1 MSQVIKTRKIKL
13 IPVAESS
20 QGKTKIYKY
29 IKEVASDLAE
39 AGNKAVRIHIINQYE
54 IKEIE
59 KEKDLKT
66 GKAEELFKEKRGVG
80 SIQNL
85 GYKGLTEFKHI
96 ASNII
101 SEFNAIIYKTIKNN
115 FYDIENGKIS
125 MPSFRKLNM
134 TIPFG
139 TQASRIYK
147 NDNKEYFIKFPLSEN
162 SKKIYEKIEFS
173 LFFGKDPSNNRGIID
188 KILNGEYNM
197 CSSSFKIEDN
207 DIYLLLTYKFTPKEV
222 SLDKEKVM
230 GLDLGVNR
238 TVAHFITKQ
247 KHQPRQIQT
256 DVHIQ
261 HEIVKREKHRRS
273 IQQSLKHSKGGH
285 GRKRK
290 TEALSNYRHNS
301 ADWTQN
307 QNHKISKDII
317 NLAVSCG
324 VGTIKMEDLTGITK
338 KAKSFFMKSW
348 SYDQLQTF
356 IDYKAKENGI
366 QVLWVDPK
374 NTSNTCPTCANS
386 NAENR
391 DDVDRT
397 KFKCVNPECEDWD
410 KEKDADLVAAQN
422 ISNTYGSNVKGKSK
436 EGRIANAKNK
446 KKEKTDI
453 SI

>member
-1 MSQVIKTRKIKL
+1 MPQVIKTRKIKL
-13 IPVAESS
+13 IPVAEST
-20 QGKTKIYKY
+20 QDKKEIYKY
-29 IKEVASDLAE
+29 IKKVASDLSQ
-39 AGNKAVRIHIINQYE
+39 AGNKVVRVHILNQF
-54 IKEIE
+54 EIE
-59 KEKDLKT
+59 NNITEKGLKPQE
-66 GKAEELFKEKRGVG
+66 ANELLKKKLGG
-80 SIQNL
+80 SIENS
-85 GYKGLTEFKHI
+85 GYQTLSEFSHI
-96 ASNII
+96 SSNIRNC
-101 SEFNAIIYKTIKNN
+101 FNQTIFKTIKKN
-115 FYDIENGKIS
+115 FYDILNDKIS
-125 MPSFRKLNM
+125 MPSFRKTNIS
-134 TIPFG
+134 IPF
-139 TQASRIYK
+139 QCQNNSVYK
-147 NDNKEYFIKFPLSEN
+147 NNKECYIKFPLSMDA
-162 SKKIYEKIEFS
+162 KKIYGVIEFS
-173 LFFGKDPSNNRGIID
+173 LLFGKDPSNNRGIID
-188 KILNGEYNM
+188 KILNGEYTM
-197 CSSSFKIEDN
+197 CDSSFKIDDK
-207 DIYLLLTYKFTPKEV
+207 DIYLLLTYKFTPKEI
-222 SLDKEKVM
+222 SLDKDKVM

-290 TEALSNYRHNS
+290 TEALSNYRNNS

-397 KFKCVNPECEDWD
+397 KFKCINPECEDWD

-422 ISNTYGSNVKGKSK
+422 IANTFGELVKGKSK
-436 EGRIANAKNK
+436 EGRIANSKNK

>member
-13 IPVAESS
+13 IPVAEST
-20 QGKTKIYKY
+20 QDKKEIYKY
-29 IKEVASDLAE
+29 IKKVASDLSQ
-39 AGNKAVRIHIINQYE
+39 AGNKVVRVHIINQF
-54 IKEIE
+54 EIE
-59 KEKDLKT
+59 NNITE
-66 GKAEELFKEKRGVG
+66 
-80 SIQNL
+80 
-85 GYKGLTEFKHI
+85 KGLTPQEANKLLIKKLGGSIENSGYQTLSEFSHI
-96 ASNII
+96 SSNIRNC
-101 SEFNAIIYKTIKNN
+101 FNQTIFKTIKKN
-115 FYDIENGKIS
+115 FYDILNDKIS
-125 MPSFRKLNM
+125 MPSFRKTNIA
-134 TIPFG
+134 IPF
-139 TQASRIYK
+139 QCQNNSVYK
-147 NDNKEYFIKFPLSEN
+147 NNKECYIKFPLSMDA
-162 SKKIYEKIEFS
+162 KKKYGVIEFS
-173 LFFGKDPSNNRGIID
+173 LLFGKDPSNNRGIID
-188 KILNGEYNM
+188 KILNGEYTM
-197 CSSSFKIEDN
+197 CDSSFKIEDN
-207 DIYLLLTYKFTPKEV
+207 DIHLLLTYKFTPKEV
-222 SLDKEKVM
+222 LLDKDKIM
-230 GLDLGVNR
+230 GLDLGINR

-338 KAKSFFMKSW
+338 KAKNFFMKSW

-386 NAENR
+386 NTENR

-397 KFKCVNPECEDWD
+397 KFKCINPECEDWD
-410 KEKDADLVAAQN
+410 KEQDADLVAAQN
-422 ISNTYGSNVKGKSK
+422 IANTFGELVKGKSK

-446 KKEKTDI
+446 KKADI

>member
-1 MSQVIKTRKIKL
+1 MLQVTKTRKIKL

-20 QGKTKIYKY
+20 QDRTKIYKY
-29 IKEVASDLAE
+29 IKEVSSELAQ
-39 AGNKAVRIHIINQYE
+39 AGNRVVRHHIINQF
-54 IKEIE
+54 EIE
-59 KEKDLKT
+59 KKQKEEGLTKKQSEDL
-66 GKAEELFKEKRGVG
+66 LKEKLGG
-80 SIQNL
+80 SIENY
-85 GYKGLTEFKHI
+85 GYQCLSEYSSI
-96 ASNII
+96 SSNIRAA
-101 SEFNAIIYKTIKNN
+101 FNRTIYKTIQKN
-115 FYDIENGKIS
+115 FYDILNGKIS

-134 TIPFG
+134 TIPFPH
-139 TQASRIYK
+139 QNYSVYK
-147 NDNKEYFIKFPLSEN
+147 NNKECYIKFPLSMDA
-162 SKKIYEKIEFS
+162 KKIYGVIEFS
-173 LFFGKDPSNNRGIID
+173 LLFGKDPSNNRGIID
-188 KILNGEYNM
+188 KILNGEYTM
-197 CSSSFKIEDN
+197 CDSSFKIEDN
-207 DIYLLLTYKFTPKEV
+207 DIYLLLTYKFIPKEV
-222 SLDKEKVM
+222 SLDKDKVM

-391 DDVDRT
+391 DDVART
-397 KFKCVNPECEDWD
+397 KFKCINPECEDWD

-422 ISNTYGSNVKGKSK
+422 IANTFGELVKGKSK

>member
-1 MSQVIKTRKIKL
+1 MPQVIKTRKIKL
-13 IPVAESS
+13 IPVAEST
-20 QGKTKIYKY
+20 QDKKEIYKY
-29 IKEVASDLAE
+29 IKKVASDLSQ
-39 AGNKAVRIHIINQYE
+39 AGNKVVRVHILNQF
-54 IKEIE
+54 EIE
-59 KEKDLKT
+59 NNITEKGLKPQEAN
-66 GKAEELFKEKRGVG
+66 KLLEKKLGG
-80 SIQNL
+80 SIENS
-85 GYKGLTEFKHI
+85 GYQTLSEFSHI
-96 ASNII
+96 SSNIRNC
-101 SEFNAIIYKTIKNN
+101 FNHTIFKTIKKN
-115 FYDIENGKIS
+115 FYDILNDKIS
-125 MPSFRKLNM
+125 MPSFRKTNIS
-134 TIPFG
+134 IPF
-139 TQASRIYK
+139 QCQNNSVYK
-147 NDNKEYFIKFPLSEN
+147 NNKECYIKFPLSMDA
-162 SKKIYEKIEFS
+162 KKIYGVIEFS
-173 LFFGKDPSNNRGIID
+173 LLFGKDPSNNRGIID
-188 KILNGEYNM
+188 KILNGEYTM
-197 CSSSFKIEDN
+197 CDSSFKVDDN
-207 DIYLLLTYKFTPKEV
+207 DIYLLLTYKFIPKEV
-222 SLDKEKVM
+222 SLDKDKVM

-324 VGTIKMEDLTGITK
+324 VGTIKMEDLTGIAK

-397 KFKCVNPECEDWD
+397 KFKCINPECEDWD

-422 ISNTYGSNVKGKSK
+422 IANTFGELVKGKSK
-436 EGRIANAKNK
+436 EGRIINAKNK